1 MTSPSRGQTPVST
14 EQSRPVAS
22 RRVDRPLRAAVIGAG
37 AISLEHLPFLRDS
50 DRAELVGICDLS
62 PVSARIAARRFD
74 AAAGYTDVAEML
86 AAAEPDIVHV
96 LTPPHTHGSLVKAC
110 LDAGAHVLCEKPM
123 SPTGAEA
130 RELLDLAAARGLH
143 LMENHNYRFNDEILA
158 IRRLIDDG
166 SLGTVAEVDVRMA
179 LPIRGEGSRFADEN
193 QPNAIHQM
201 PAGVIHDF
209 ITHFSYLLN
218 TLSGN
223 PEWSSIS
230 AHWNNHGGGDL
241 FTFDDLDA
249 LLVGEAAGAPVH
261 GRLRFSCRTSPD
273 LFSVTVRGSEGQAAT
288 DLFHPHLEVLGPR
301 PGGPQLTPIV
311 NHLVNGTRLAGAG
324 LRNFGQ
330 KLLQH
335 GPYHGL
341 TRLLEE
347 TYAALQ
353 VGAPPPVTPDQIQ
366 RAADLVDAMLSTEAR
381 R

>member
-1 MTSPSRGQTPVST
+1 M
-14 EQSRPVAS
+14 
-22 RRVDRPLRAAVIGAG
+22 
-37 AISLEHLPFLRDS
+37 
-50 DRAELVGICDLS
+50 
-62 PVSARIAARRFD
+62 SARIAARRFD

-86 AAAEPDIVHV
+86 AASTPDVVHV
-96 LTPPHTHGSLVKAC
+96 LTPPHTHGSLVRMC
-110 LDAGAHVLCEKPM
+110 LDAGAHVFCEKPM

-130 RELLDLAAARGLH
+130 RELLTLASERGLH

-158 IRRLIDDG
+158 IRRLIDRGD
-166 SLGTVAEVDVRMA
+166 LGVIAEVDVRMA
-179 LPIRGEGSRFADEN
+179 LQIRGEESRFADEN

-218 TLSGN
+218 TLSGD
-223 PEWSSIS
+223 PDWSTIS
-230 AHWNNHGGGDL
+230 AHWNNHGGGEL

-249 LLVGEAAGAPVH
+249 LLVGDADGSPVH

-288 DLFHPHLEVLGPR
+288 DIFHPHLEVLRSR

-311 NHLVNGTRLAGAG
+311 NHLVNGTKLAGAG

-341 TRLLEE
+341 ARLLDE

-353 VGAPPPVTPDQIQ
+353 AGDEPPVTPDQIQ
-366 RAADLVDAMLSTEAR
+366 RAADLVDSMLAPEAR

>member
-1 MTSPSRGQTPVST
+1 MTSPPGEQTRNFDEQAHPVAGRLPG
-14 EQSRPVAS
+14 RPV
-22 RRVDRPLRAAVIGAG
+22 RAAVIGAG

-50 DRAELVGICDLS
+50 DRAELVAICDLS
-62 PVSARIAARRFD
+62 PVSARIAARRFE
-74 AAAGYTDVAEML
+74 APAGYVDVAEML
-86 AAAEPDIVHV
+86 ASSSPEIVHV
-96 LTPPHTHGSLVKAC
+96 LTPPHTHGVLVRQC
-110 LDAGAHVLCEKPM
+110 LDAGAHVFCEKPM
-123 SPTGAEA
+123 SPTGTETS
-130 RELLDLAAARGLH
+130 ELLALAAQRDLH
-143 LMENHNYRFNDEILA
+143 LIENHNYRFNDEILSV
-158 IRRLIDDG
+158 RRLIDDG
-166 SLGTVAEVDVRMA
+166 DLGEVSEVEIRMA

-193 QPNAIHQM
+193 NPNPIHRM

-209 ITHFSYLLN
+209 ITHFAYLLD
-218 TLSGN
+218 TLSGE
-223 PEWSSIS
+223 PEWGAVS

-249 LLVGEAAGAPVH
+249 ILVGEARHGSVH

-273 LFSVTVRGSEGQAAT
+273 LFSVTVRGSDGQVAT
-288 DLFHPHLEVLGPR
+288 DLFHPHLEVLSRR

-311 NHLVNGTRLAGAG
+311 NHLVNGASLVGAG

-341 TRLLEE
+341 SRLLDE

-353 VGAPPPVTPDQIQ
+353 EGRELPVTPFQIQ
-366 RAADLVDAMLSTEAR
+366 RASDLVDALLSEEAR

>member
-1 MTSPSRGQTPVST
+1 MTSSSRGQTLVSH
-14 EQSRPVAS
+14 EQRELRPHEAGA
-22 RRVDRPLRAAVIGAG
+22 PLRAAVIGAG
-37 AISLEHLPFLRDS
+37 AISLEHLPFLRES
-50 DRAELVGICDLS
+50 ERADLVGICDLS
-62 PVSARIAARRFD
+62 PVSAKIAARRFD
-74 AAAGYTDVAEML
+74 AEAGYTRVADML
-86 AAAEPDIVHV
+86 ASTSPDIVHV
-96 LTPPHTHGSLVKAC
+96 LTPPHTHASLVDMC
-110 LDAGAHVLCEKPM
+110 LDAGAHVFCEKPM
-123 SPTGAEA
+123 LPTGAEA
-130 RELLDLAAARGLH
+130 ATLLAKADSLGLH

-158 IRRLIDDG
+158 VRDLIDSG
-166 SLGTVAEVDVRMA
+166 QLGVIGEVDVRMA
-179 LPIRGEGSRFADEN
+179 LQIRGEGSRFADEN
-193 QPNAIHQM
+193 ARNPIHDM

-209 ITHFSYLLN
+209 ATHFAYLMN
-218 TLSGN
+218 TLSGH
-223 PEWSSIS
+223 PTWGSVS

-249 LLVGEAAGAPVH
+249 LMIGDASGDPVH

-273 LFSVTVRGSEGQAAT
+273 LFTVTVRGSEGQATT

-311 NHLVNGTRLAGAG
+311 NHLVNGTKLAGAG

-341 TRLLEE
+341 VRLLDE

-353 VGAPPPVTPDQIQ
+353 AHQPPPVTPSEVQG
-366 RAADLVDAMLSTEAR
+366 AADLIDALLAPEAR